1 MKNKYSFYMGLA
13 YANSIILGVLFLIIG
28 IAGTLGILVSI
39 GEEIF
44 NFLFSSNNIET
55 NNHFLGTL
63 LKSIFILICLI
74 IGMFSVG
81 SYKKIELNLEKNNIK
96 VGTMYFFIF
105 FKPEE
110 YKISAISK
118 LKIMYSN
125 GNYSAEGGFLFTAKN
140 SFRKKSIDLFFY
152 NEKNKSVMKIED
164 ISSIRLEKLIEIL
177 KERTVIEI
185 KNNLDKV
192 L

>member
-1 MKNKYSFYMGLA
+1 
-13 YANSIILGVLFLIIG
+13 
-28 IAGTLGILVSI
+28 
-39 GEEIF
+39 
-44 NFLFSSNNIET
+44 
-55 NNHFLGTL
+55 
-63 LKSIFILICLI
+63 
-74 IGMFSVG
+74 
-81 SYKKIELNLEKNNIK
+81 
-96 VGTMYFFIF
+96 MYFFIF

-110 YKISAISK
+110 YKISSISK

-125 GNYSAEGGFLFTAKN
+125 GNYSAGGGFLFTAKN